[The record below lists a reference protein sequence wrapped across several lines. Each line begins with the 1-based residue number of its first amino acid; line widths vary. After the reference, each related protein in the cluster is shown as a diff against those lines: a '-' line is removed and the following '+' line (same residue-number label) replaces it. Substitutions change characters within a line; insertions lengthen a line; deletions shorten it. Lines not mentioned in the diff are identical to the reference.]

1 MYGVAGAAASYFG
14 KTPKD
19 LDVGDAALL
28 AALLPAPEALSPY
41 ANPAGAR
48 RVRNTALQCMAK
60 HGYLD
65 DAQAKRF
72 AASPLPASLALRPPS
87 DLERSTGLEFS
98 SAEHASAYTG
108 GRGVP
113 RLGRGSAAPYRAPF
127 FVSEVLYHLKELFRG
142 QDVLAEGGLKV
153 HTTLDLSLQEEAERL
168 VLEDG
173 LVTLRGEDKGEAAL
187 VAIDPN
193 SGGVRVL
200 VGGREYANSPF
211 NRAVLARR
219 AAGSAFKP
227 FVYLAALEAGVVTP
241 STLIQDEEQTFEVP
255 EGEEKTYTPLNY
267 TRKYKGTV
275 SLRDCLVESLNQQV
289 RLFHVLS
296 PRLQLLLCRAD
307 IGRLLCRYMLRQR
320 RTL

>member
-1 MYGVAGAAASYFG
+1 M
-14 KTPKD
+14 
-19 LDVGDAALL
+19 
-28 AALLPAPEALSPY
+28 
-41 ANPAGAR
+41 
-48 RVRNTALQCMAK
+48 
-60 HGYLD
+60 
-65 DAQAKRF
+65 
-72 AASPLPASLALRPPS
+72 
-87 DLERSTGLEFS
+87 
-98 SAEHASAYTG
+98 
-108 GRGVP
+108 
-113 RLGRGSAAPYRAPF
+113 
-127 FVSEVLYHLKELFRG
+127 
-142 QDVLAEGGLKV
+142 
-153 HTTLDLSLQEEAERL
+153 

-173 LVTLRGEDKGEAAL
+173 LVTLLGEDKGEAAL

-275 SLRDCLVESLNQQV
+275 SLRDCLVESLNV
-289 RLFHVLS
+289 PTVKVAEMVGVPKIIEMSKKLGITSTLPNALS
-296 PRLQLLLCRAD
+296 VSLGSCETTPLEMAVAYASVAA
-307 IGRLLCRYMLRQR
+307 GGV
-320 RTL
+320 